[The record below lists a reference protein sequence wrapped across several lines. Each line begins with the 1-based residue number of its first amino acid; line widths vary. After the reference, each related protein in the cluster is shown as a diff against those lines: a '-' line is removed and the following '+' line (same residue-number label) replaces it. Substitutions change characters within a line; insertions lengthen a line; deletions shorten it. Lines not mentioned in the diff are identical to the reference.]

1 MSSRRRKQQVRE
13 MSRIAAE
20 KFNAR
25 IRAYKEIVDLIK
37 SGSDEELAARIRQAV
52 EEKSDLRF
60 YGAFGGYSLLHT
72 AAENDRAEAAAIL
85 VREAGFDV
93 DILANFNRTPL
104 HAAGIFCAAQAAKT
118 LISLGAEVDAR
129 DGDGNTPMQR
139 AACYAKE
146 TDDKNFET
154 IKILQVIIIVTCTDV
169 GITAYGKTQCPVTHP
184 PGKIVL
190 LQPGVGSR
198 IILPR
203 IGQVIRLILD
213 GTGRHIALSVQGK
226 SRSFMSPGSLIG
238 QIGTLRPIIAADIIS
253 PTVFQQIAI

>member
-129 DGDGNTPMQR
+129 DEDGNTPLQR

-154 IKILQVIIIVTCTDV
+154 IKILLDAGANPHAKDIFHLE
-169 GITAYGKTQCPVTHP
+169 PVNWFETEQAQRRFLALIGEESEKLP
-184 PGKIVL
+184 PRFMFCNGE
-190 LQPGVGSR
+190 
-198 IILPR
+198 
-203 IGQVIRLILD
+203 LILAD
-213 GTGRHIALSVQGK
+213 WYESLSNGE
-226 SRSFMSPGSLIG
+226 FEG
-238 QIGTLRPIIAADIIS
+238 
-253 PTVFQQIAI
+253 